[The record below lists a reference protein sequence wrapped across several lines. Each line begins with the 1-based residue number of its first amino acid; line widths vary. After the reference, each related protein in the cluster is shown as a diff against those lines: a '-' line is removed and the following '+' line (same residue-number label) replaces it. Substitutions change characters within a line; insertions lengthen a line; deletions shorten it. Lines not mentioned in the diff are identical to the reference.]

1 MENLKCFFS
10 GLFNTPQHPRTPAWN
25 EFPLCQQYVSTRSLR
40 RGSKDGGTS
49 KKGKEAN
56 GGEKDRVA
64 AVQEEVGLKSDKSKT
79 EPFFSQKMSRRPDW
93 VCGVKANSKLWANVE
108 LFCSILVNL
117 GQNVR
122 CVGFNRC
129 GGFAQCAHIRTLANC
144 QMWGFV
150 SWRLAH
156 ISQPRSKVY
165 KVWGLGVVSLTNYV
179 EY

>member
-10 GLFNTPQHPRTPAWN
+10 GLFNTPKHPRTPAWN

-56 GGEKDRVA
+56 GGEKGRVA

-79 EPFFSQKMSRRPDW
+79 EPFFSRKMSRHPDW
-93 VCGVKANSKLWANVE
+93 VCGVKTNSKLWANVE
-108 LFCSILVNL
+108 LFCSRLVNL

-122 CVGFNRC
+122 CVVFIWFWSN
-129 GGFAQCAHIRTLANC
+129 CAHIRTL
-144 QMWGFV
+144 
-150 SWRLAH
+150 
-156 ISQPRSKVY
+156 
-165 KVWGLGVVSLTNYV
+165 VWGVVSLYWRLAKLGQRFIRCGGMWAYV